1 MDGNVYAIAQG
12 NLVVGGFGV
21 EGKDGSKITVNI
33 PSAGR
38 IPNGASV
45 ERTVPNQFA
54 GGENIIL
61 NLHTADFTN
70 AKRVA
75 QSINDLVGPNI
86 AQAQDSVSISVQ
98 GPKNP
103 NQRVEYL
110 SLLENI
116 EIEMAD
122 SAARIVINSRTGTI
136 VVGKMYAYHRLRS
149 HTVH

>member
-1 MDGNVYAIAQG
+1 MV
-12 NLVVGGFGV
+12 LVWRVGWLQNYG
-21 EGKDGSKITVNI
+21 EYS
-33 PSAGR
+33 SAGR

-98 GPKNP
+98 GPKIQTN
-103 NQRVEYL
+103 EL
-110 SLLENI
+110 NI
-116 EIEMAD
+116 CPCWKI
-122 SAARIVINSRTGTI
+122 
-136 VVGKMYAYHRLRS
+136 
-149 HTVH
+149 